1 MNDHYM
7 KKFLKNIIISS
18 VLSIILMDIAV
29 ILLLCNAA
37 PAVDRDELRLKAG
50 LDLFPSLLTADL
62 DITKKQGSD
71 GFLRLLLIY
80 TDNKSRA
87 LEMSRTLMAL
97 KKIRGIP
104 IRVDISNELNM
115 SSFREDPPAGIFI
128 TQPLGS
134 ELNDVVKYA
143 IDNHI
148 ILFSPFKGDV
158 EKGALGGLHIS
169 DRVLPFINM
178 ASMKSSGIRIKQFFM
193 RVSVSYE
200 P

>member
-1 MNDHYM
+1 M
-7 KKFLKNIIISS
+7 KKFLKNKRTISS

-29 ILLLCNAA
+29 ILLLCNTSA
-37 PAVDRDELRLKAG
+37 AVDRDELRLKAG

-62 DITKKQGSD
+62 EITKKQGRD
-71 GFLRLLLIY
+71 GFLRLVLIY
-80 TDNKSRA
+80 TDNKFQA
-87 LEMSRTLMAL
+87 LEMSRTLTRL

-115 SSFREDPPAGIFI
+115 SSLSEDPPAGIFI
-128 TQPLGS
+128 TQPLGN

-148 ILFSPFKGDV
+148 ILFSPFNGDV
-158 EKGALGGLHIS
+158 EKGVMGGLYIS

-178 ASMKSSGIRIKQFFM
+178 ASMKSSGIQIKQFFM
-193 RVSVSYE
+193 RVSVVYE
-200 P
+200 Q